1 MPRRPR
7 LHSPSAATDRARAG
21 DRPVAARARSWGR
34 PGRRA
39 HNHRS
44 LARRR
49 RRRRR
54 NRACSGRRRRSGART
69 TSPTPISHPGA
80 TPTPSRA
87 CPAYPTPSRSAG
99 PASPPRIAPRTASS
113 ASTRR
118 SPSPAGIRESSE
130 NRRATTNCAAPST
143 RSSVRRSRLK
153 KVSQMFRSATG
164 RPPSLFS
171 RLRAPRR
178 RRARARRRTL
188 KSWSEAP
195 QRTTSTAQCGPR
207 PSEPVRART
216 AQRQIRPSTTE
227 PECLERP
234 GVRARAGGNEHSRSV
249 PRSFRARR
257 RHHTW
262 SSTGVGDVVRRPW
275 PRPPHGARRLS
286 CMRFD
291 FLTAREAGGSR

>member
-87 CPAYPTPSRSAG
+87 CPAYPTPSRSAS
-99 PASPPRIAPRTASS
+99 PASPPGIAPRTASS

-118 SPSPAGIRESSE
+118 SPSGIRESSKF
-130 NRRATTNCAAPST
+130 RRAARNCVAPST
-143 RSSVRRSRLK
+143 RTTMRSSRLK
-153 KVSQMFRSATG
+153 NLPQIFRSAAG
-164 RPPSLFS
+164 RPPSLFP

-178 RRARARRRTL
+178 RRARRVDGRSNAGQRYLRGPLRRR
-188 KSWSEAP
+188 SGP
-195 QRTTSTAQCGPR
+195 Q
-207 PSEPVRART
+207 PSEKV
-216 AQRQIRPSTTE
+216 
-227 PECLERP
+227 
-234 GVRARAGGNEHSRSV
+234 
-249 PRSFRARR
+249 RARR
-257 RHHTW
+257 RRA
-262 SSTGVGDVVRRPW
+262 SSG
-275 PRPPHGARRLS
+275 
-286 CMRFD
+286 
-291 FLTAREAGGSR
+291 